1 MQRLCG
7 NKADLHTISE
17 RGIVR
22 ASYVASLYATSSVA
36 RDDRVGCSR
45 YRASKMSRL
54 G

>member
-7 NKADLHTISE
+7 NKADLGTFSE
-17 RGIVR
+17 RGKVR

-36 RDDRVGCSR
+36 RDDRDGCSR
-45 YRASKMSRL
+45 YRASKMSCM